1 MANSET
7 VVITRSV
14 RSVERDLDCDVSL
27 EKSLLSSFSSTTGI
41 SGEFQYVHKEGDDQ
55 HHITKKPTPT
65 QRYTGIHRGLQT
77 ARLSET
83 GRFNPQGV
91 NLIGL
96 CYRFGSRSVT
106 SS

>member
-41 SGEFQYVHKEGDDQ
+41 SGEFQDVHKEGDDQ
-55 HHITKKPTPT
+55 HHITKNRRPLSDT
-65 QRYTGIHRGLQT
+65 QAYIEAYKQRDLAKLG
-77 ARLSET
+77 
-83 GRFNPQGV
+83 
-91 NLIGL
+91 
-96 CYRFGSRSVT
+96 GSILRV
-106 SS
+106 